1 MTDNVGPKGDTG
13 AQGPQGIPGPS
24 GVQGLPGPGGA
35 SGTPGSQGPAGPQ
48 GPQGP
53 QGIPGPQ
60 GPRGF
65 AGASTIGQQGPLLFL
80 ILISLKSADFAIIGI
95 TLGTAESDGIADVS
109 FAIEGIVPS
118 VFTADGVS

>member
-65 AGASTIGQQGPLLFL
+65 AGASTGILLIQVL
-80 ILISLKSADFAIIGI
+80 SVISPRAKQRTKAMLAKQCHVIQ
-95 TLGTAESDGIADVS
+95 LGLLCL
-109 FAIEGIVPS
+109 EG
-118 VFTADGVS
+118 